1 MRKYNNLTPKKI
13 RALDVQ
19 FQIDMQRLAELQHQL
34 VFFQTKKLQEES
46 QANILRAKIAE
57 EEALL
62 LLKRRVVYL
71 TKNNV

>member
-1 MRKYNNLTPKKI
+1 MEI
-13 RALDVQ
+13 RDLDVQ

-34 VFFQTKKLQEES
+34 AFFQTKKLQEES
-46 QANILRAKIAE
+46 QANILRAMIAE

-62 LLKRRVVYL
+62 LLKRSVVYL